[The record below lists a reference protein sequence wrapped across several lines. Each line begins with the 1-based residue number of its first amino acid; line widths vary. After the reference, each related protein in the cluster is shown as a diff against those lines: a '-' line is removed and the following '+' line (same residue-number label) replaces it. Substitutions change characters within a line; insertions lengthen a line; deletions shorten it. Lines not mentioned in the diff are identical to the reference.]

1 MKVYGSDI
9 CIDCRNFK
17 HINKLRDLNLE
28 YTNIT
33 ADTTALKEFLM
44 LRDKNDV
51 FKECR
56 ENGGIGIPCFVS
68 DDNKITL
75 DIDEAFSWIGQPP
88 VRENEILE
96 RRE

>member
-33 ADTTALKEFLM
+33 ADTTALREFLM
-44 LRDKNDV
+44 LCDKNDI
-51 FKECR
+51 FKDCR

-75 DIDEAFSWIGQPP
+75 DIDEAFSWIDQPP
-88 VRENEILE
+88 IREDEILE

>member
-1 MKVYGSDI
+1 MKVYGTDI

-28 YTNIT
+28 YTDIT

-75 DIDEAFSWIGQPP
+75 DIDKAFSWIGQPP
-88 VRENEILE
+88 VREDEILE

>member
-1 MKVYGSDI
+1 MKVYGTDI

-28 YTNIT
+28 YTDIT

-68 DDNKITL
+68 DDHKITL
-75 DIDEAFSWIGQPP
+75 DIDKAFSWIGQPP
-88 VRENEILE
+88 VREDEILE

>member
-33 ADTTALKEFLM
+33 ADTTALREFLM
-44 LRDKNDV
+44 LRDKNDI
-51 FKECR
+51 FKDCR

-75 DIDEAFSWIGQPP
+75 DFDEAFSWIDQPP
-88 VRENEILE
+88 IREDEILE

>member
-1 MKVYGSDI
+1 MKVYGADI

>member
-33 ADTTALKEFLM
+33 ADTTALREFVM
-44 LRDKNDV
+44 LRDKNDI
-51 FKECR
+51 FKDCR

-75 DIDEAFSWIGQPP
+75 DIDEAFSWIDQPP
-88 VRENEILE
+88 IREDEILE

>member
-33 ADTTALKEFLM
+33 AE
-44 LRDKNDV
+44 
-51 FKECR
+51 
-56 ENGGIGIPCFVS
+56 IGRAHV
-68 DDNKITL
+68 
-75 DIDEAFSWIGQPP
+75 
-88 VRENEILE
+88 
-96 RRE
+96 

>member
-33 ADTTALKEFLM
+33 ADTTALREFLM
-44 LRDKNDV
+44 LRDKNDI
-51 FKECR
+51 FKDCR

-75 DIDEAFSWIGQPP
+75 DIDEAFSWIDQPHI
-88 VRENEILE
+88 REDEILE

>member
-33 ADTTALKEFLM
+33 ADTTALREFLM
-44 LRDKNDV
+44 LRDKNDI
-51 FKECR
+51 FKDCR

-75 DIDEAFSWIGQPP
+75 DIDEAFTWLDQPP
-88 VRENEILE
+88 IREDEILE

>member
-33 ADTTALKEFLM
+33 ADTTALREFLM
-44 LRDKNDV
+44 LRDKNDI
-51 FKECR
+51 FKDCR
-56 ENGGIGIPCFVS
+56 ENGGIGIP
-68 DDNKITL
+68 
-75 DIDEAFSWIGQPP
+75 
-88 VRENEILE
+88 
-96 RRE
+96 